1 MQEYRYIQPLRL
13 LLAPCLILCLSTAE
27 VAAWNDRELDQ
38 SIKQAV
44 RFLSD
49 AVDANGRVPSKCSR
63 QVDGGAEALTAL
75 ALSESAAAP
84 DNPTF
89 QLLLKRLGTLS
100 PNRTYARAIRAL
112 LYFRLG
118 KDYAK
123 PLQKDVTWLLEH
135 QTRMGGWGTTGDS
148 ATGNTHDTGLALIA
162 LDRADLTKISI
173 APKTWNAAWKFV
185 RNVQNTDGGFGFA
198 PPWHR
203 PFRFRGASNAPATA
217 RMLAAIRILQK
228 KNNENAAAN
237 NKAFAGAY
245 TWLTKNGSSASWH
258 WGPFP
263 KHQYADMLLTAS
275 EICHPW
281 WMYRKPIDAD
291 ISKYLAEKQM
301 ADGGWIA
308 VPLREDRIIATA
320 SSLRTITRARK
331 PILINKMMLG
341 KKLQANFQDAAN
353 LCTWIQRLYGYDG
366 KWQFLGPDP
375 PAYRLKMAP
384 ILYITGA
391 GNPTI
396 PVSLMKK
403 IKTYLADG
411 GSIIIQ
417 PQSGSDEFAETITA
431 FFKRNFRKYDIQPTV
446 PETHAIMKTPHPING
461 VKLSMIQANGSS
473 RIFLFKTNLAESW
486 SGMPSKKTLPAYRW
500 FENLVMLTTG
510 KNWRKGKFNLS
521 REAITTTD
529 VKAKDFIEIARITHG
544 AAWPDLSAVTG
555 ALSVEMARSF
565 TIAVKNRPVE
575 LGETISRKRIMAWI
589 SGSSFSNLNSAQQ
602 NSLKAFCSGG
612 GIILIDPL
620 NAKNGFFKQA
630 RKAIGAV
637 FNTKAHRLN
646 AGHPLITG
654 NFAGNIGCDLRRST
668 YNASAAKIAGK
679 KSGPPPFFA
688 VTWRGRIAA
697 LISPYAIAG
706 SVMDAS
712 RATPGYNRDSA
723 IRIAMNVVLYA
734 AASKEDALE

>member
-1 MQEYRYIQPLRL
+1 MQEYRFIQPLYRL
-13 LLAPCLILCLSTAE
+13 LVPCLLLCLSTAE

-38 SIKQAV
+38 SIQQAV

-63 QVDGGAEALTAL
+63 QADGGAEALTAL
-75 ALSESAAAP
+75 ALSESAAAA
-84 DNPTF
+84 DNPKFT
-89 QLLLKRLGTLS
+89 LLLTRLGKLS
-100 PNRTYARAIRAL
+100 PNRTYARTIRAL

-118 KDYAK
+118 KDYTE
-123 PLQKDVTWLLEH
+123 PLQKDVAWLLEH
-135 QTRMGGWGTTGDS
+135 QTRMGGWGETGDS
-148 ATGNTHDTGLALIA
+148 RTGNTHDTGLALIA
-162 LDRADLTKISI
+162 LDKADLTTIRI
-173 APKTWNAAWKFV
+173 APKTWSGAWKFV
-185 RNVQNTDGGFGFA
+185 RNAQNPDGGFGYA
-198 PPWHR
+198 PPWRR

-228 KNNENAAAN
+228 KNNEDAAAN
-237 NKAFAGAY
+237 NKAFARAY
-245 TWLTKNGSSASWH
+245 TWLTKNGSSPSWH

-291 ISKYLAEKQM
+291 ISRYLAEKQM
-301 ADGGWIA
+301 EDGGWDA

-341 KKLQANFQDAAN
+341 KGLQVNFQDAAN
-353 LCTWIQRLYGYDG
+353 LCTWIQRRYGYDG

-375 PAYRLKMAP
+375 PAYRLNMAP

-391 GNPTI
+391 GSPNI
-396 PVSLMKK
+396 PVSLTKK
-403 IKTYLADG
+403 IRSYIADG

-417 PQSGSDEFAETITA
+417 PPSGSDEFAETITD
-431 FFKRNFRKYDIQPTV
+431 FFKRNFHKYDIQPTV
-446 PETHAIMKTPHPING
+446 PATHAIMKTPHPITG
-461 VKLSMIQANGSS
+461 VTLSMIQANGSS
-473 RIFLFKTNLAESW
+473 RIFLFKSNLAESW
-486 SGMPSKKTLPAYRW
+486 SGMPRKKTLPAYRW

-521 REAITTTD
+521 REALAATD
-529 VKAKDFIEIARITHG
+529 IKTKDFIEIARITRG
-544 AAWPDLSAVTG
+544 ADWPDISAVTS
-555 ALSVEMARSF
+555 AISTEMARSF
-565 TIAVKNRPVE
+565 NIGVKNRPVE

-589 SGSSFSNLNSAQQ
+589 SGNSFPKLNSAQQ
-602 NSLKAFCSGG
+602 NALKAFCSGG

-620 NAKNGFFKQA
+620 TAKSGFFKQA
-630 RKAIGAV
+630 RKAIGAM
-637 FNTKAHRLN
+637 FNTKARRLS
-646 AGHPLITG
+646 AGHPLVTG
-654 NFAGNIGCDLRRST
+654 NFAGNIGCDLRQST
-668 YNASAAKIAGK
+668 YNASAAKITGK
-679 KSGPPPFFA
+679 KSGPPPFFV

-697 LISPYAIAG
+697 LLSPYAVAG
-706 SVMDAS
+706 SVMDSS
-712 RATPGYNRDSA
+712 RDAPGYDRNSA
-723 IRIAMNVVLYA
+723 LRIAMNVVLYA